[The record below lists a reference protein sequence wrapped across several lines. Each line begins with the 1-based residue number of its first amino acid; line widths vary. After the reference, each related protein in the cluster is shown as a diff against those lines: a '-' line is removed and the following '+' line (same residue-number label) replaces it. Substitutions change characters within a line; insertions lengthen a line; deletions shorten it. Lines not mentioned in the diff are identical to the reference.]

1 MKKLVLVSALGLIV
15 SAQAFAAGTEIT
27 NSTISNTAVVE
38 DSTNTSDEYSEANMA
53 SIKIQKGD
61 IEIKDSYILNDA
73 TVKNSDNYSHP
84 DSKANMGS
92 VVIDDFQP

>member
-15 SAQAFAAGTEIT
+15 SAQAFAAGTEIN

-38 DSTNTSDEYSEANMA
+38 DSTNTSGEYSEANMA

-61 IEIKDSYILNDA
+61 IEVKDSHILNDA
-73 TVKNSDNYSHP
+73 TVKHSTNISGEY
-84 DSKANMGS
+84 SKANMGS

>member
-1 MKKLVLVSALGLIV
+1 MKKLVLVSAFGLIV
-15 SAQAFAAGTEIT
+15 SAQVFAAGTEIN

-53 SIKIQKGD
+53 TIKIQKGD
-61 IEIKDSYILNDA
+61 IEVKDSHILNDA
-73 TVKNSDNYSHP
+73 TVKNSDNYSNP
-84 DSKANMGS
+84 NSKANMGS

>member
-15 SAQAFAAGTEIT
+15 SAQAFAAGTEIN

-38 DSTNTSDEYSEANMA
+38 GSTNTSDEYSEANMA

-61 IEIKDSYILNDA
+61 IEVKDSHILNDA
-73 TVKNSDNYSHP
+73 TVKNSDNYSNP
-84 DSKANMGS
+84 NSKANMGS

>member
-1 MKKLVLVSALGLIV
+1 MKKLVLVSALGLLV
-15 SAQAFAAGTEIT
+15 SAQAFADGTEIK

-38 DSTNTSDEYSEANMA
+38 DSSNTSSEYSEANMA

-61 IEIKDSYILNDA
+61 LEIKDSHVLNDA
-73 TVKNSDNYSHP
+73 TVKNSDNHAAP